1 MSLECNGL
9 QLVTFQQH
17 LMPPLPCRIT
27 TRFLHGIKSVPIYE
41 APETPLIAFI
51 NARSGGRVGPALAF
65 TLYRALGFQQV
76 GGRQQ
81 THSRSAFND
90 HCRHTCVL
98 ITASCC
104 HMDAG
109 APGG

>member
-1 MSLECNGL
+1 VSLQCNGL
-9 QLVTFQQH
+9 QLVAFQQH
-17 LMPPLPCRIT
+17 LMPALSCRIT
-27 TRFLHGIKSVPIYE
+27 TRYLHGIKSVPIYE

-76 GGRQQ
+76 GERQQ
-81 THSRSAFND
+81 NQSRAASSGY
-90 HCRHTCVL
+90 CRHTCVL
-98 ITASCC
+98 ITACC
-104 HMDAG
+104 SHMHAR